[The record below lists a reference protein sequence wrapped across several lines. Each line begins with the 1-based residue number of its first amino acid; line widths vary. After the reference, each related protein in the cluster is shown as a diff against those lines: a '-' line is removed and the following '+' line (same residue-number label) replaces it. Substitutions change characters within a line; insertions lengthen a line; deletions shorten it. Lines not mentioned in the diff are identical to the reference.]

1 MTAFHAA
8 CLPNLKQEVFSLL
21 RHHVAGM
28 GLSSFTSSIPE
39 SSSREMRIAF
49 EKAADLSISDAEVR
63 TALAA
68 SLPNGAGGTPG
79 AGVSSAQQMEAAVA
93 MTTAIEQVRV
103 DGM

>member
-8 CLPNLKQEVFSLL
+8 CLPNVKQEVFSLL

-39 SSSREMRIAF
+39 SSSRELRTAF
-49 EKAADLSISDAEVR
+49 EKTADLSISDAEVR

-68 SLPNGAGGTPG
+68 SLPNG

-103 DGM
+103 DGI